1 MWARALF
8 LLIGSA
14 GLLIGLLVI
23 AMSVSSNHTDTLLR
37 AQLEAP
43 DAVLWRSGAVE
54 IDAAAAWQPWN
65 ADAQDSAARWYQIG
79 AEFPDLAPA
88 QRLQHWR
95 RAETYLQRSAA
106 LRPHAAQTFF
116 NLARVQ
122 FAIEP
127 IPGVGKNSWRVALAL
142 ALKLNL
148 RGAQLQVDLLQFRR
162 QIERHL
168 EGELLREVQL
178 SLAQGFKDRPDEM
191 VRMAARLGR
200 SDWLCVDLPRNTLN
214 ENQILNCQQ
223 YGSKP

>member
-1 MWARALF
+1 
-8 LLIGSA
+8 
-14 GLLIGLLVI
+14 
-23 AMSVSSNHTDTLLR
+23 
-37 AQLEAP
+37 
-43 DAVLWRSGAVE
+43 
-54 IDAAAAWQPWN
+54 
-65 ADAQDSAARWYQIG
+65 
-79 AEFPDLAPA
+79 
-88 QRLQHWR
+88 
-95 RAETYLQRSAA
+95 
-106 LRPHAAQTFF
+106 
-116 NLARVQ
+116 
-122 FAIEP
+122 
-127 IPGVGKNSWRVALAL
+127 LAL